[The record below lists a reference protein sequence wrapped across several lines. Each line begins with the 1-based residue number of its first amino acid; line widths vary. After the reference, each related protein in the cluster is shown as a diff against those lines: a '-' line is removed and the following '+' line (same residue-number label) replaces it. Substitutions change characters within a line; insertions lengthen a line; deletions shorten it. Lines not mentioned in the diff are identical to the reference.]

1 MIPRVLKF
9 LSHALCFVLHSAAA
23 ATSEPP
29 QFGRPRKYFILVLVA
44 YPSCL
49 LLLALIPPKGPRS
62 LAKASSLPSSAV
74 AAASAPLG
82 SRDSMA
88 AAAAAFM
95 RVRRGRPTH
104 EYREGACLAG
114 VADPVVAE
122 AAGEG
127 GRAQRETP

>member
-1 MIPRVLKF
+1 MIPRVFKYF
-9 LSHALCFVLHSAAA
+9 SRALCFVLHSAAS
-23 ATSEPP
+23 ATSQPP

-44 YPSCL
+44 YPSC

-74 AAASAPLG
+74 AAAPLG
-82 SRDSMA
+82 SRDSM

>member
-1 MIPRVLKF
+1 MIPRVFKF
-9 LSHALCFVLHSAAA
+9 FSRALCFVLHSAAA

-74 AAASAPLG
+74 VAAVPLG
-82 SRDSMA
+82 SRDSM
-88 AAAAAFM
+88 AAAAFM

-104 EYREGACLAG
+104 EYREGRSLAG
-114 VADPVVAE
+114 VAALAVVAE
-122 AAGEG
+122 AAE
-127 GRAQRETP
+127 